1 MHCIIHLIDCLFKGL
16 CLKSLIHL
24 FNLGTGC
31 PDYSIKP
38 SNKTTQWIK
47 TKTNEIAV
55 NKCSESSLPHYV
67 SLCYDQIQTS
77 LHL

>member
-38 SNKTTQWIK
+38 SNKTTQWIPYK
-47 TKTNEIAV
+47 DKD
-55 NKCSESSLPHYV
+55 K
-67 SLCYDQIQTS
+67 
-77 LHL
+77 